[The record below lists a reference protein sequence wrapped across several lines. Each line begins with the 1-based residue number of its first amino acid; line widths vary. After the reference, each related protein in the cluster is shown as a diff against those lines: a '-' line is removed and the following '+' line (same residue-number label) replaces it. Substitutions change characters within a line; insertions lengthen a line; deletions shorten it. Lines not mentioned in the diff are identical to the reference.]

1 LEEKFMRIAVLKGVK
16 NFVIEEASIPSLEVD
31 EVLMRV
37 KACGICTS
45 ELYLW
50 NGKIKDAAFPL
61 YLGHEPSGVV
71 EDAGRKVNG
80 LNIGDHVT
88 FLSETGCFAE
98 YAKAKKG
105 NIVKIADNIP
115 FEEALGEP
123 VACAVNGIRR
133 SNIQFGD
140 NVVVIGCGFMGLLL
154 IQLASLRGPS
164 RILAVDI
171 NDERLKLAADL
182 GADLTVNPR
191 EIDAIKYV
199 KGVTNG
205 RGADV
210 VIEATGEQAPLSMA
224 TEMVRIRGRLVIFGY
239 HVGEPRLINMQM
251 WNWKG
256 LDVINAHER
265 EPEVYMEGMQ
275 IGMMLLS
282 KGKIKLKNLITH
294 KYPLEEINNA
304 FNDVNMKI
312 GGLIKAVVAP

>member
-1 LEEKFMRIAVLKGVK
+1 MRIAVLKGVK
-16 NFVIEEASIPSLEVD
+16 NFVIEETSIPRLD
-31 EVLMRV
+31 ANEVLIHV

-50 NGKIKDAAFPL
+50 NGKFKGAVFPS
-61 YLGHEPSGVV
+61 YLGHEPSGVI
-71 EDAGRKVNG
+71 EDAGKNVNE
-80 LNIGDHVT
+80 LNVGDRVT

-105 NIVKIADNIP
+105 NIVKIANNIL

-123 VACAVNGIRR
+123 IACAVNGARR

-154 IQLASLRGPS
+154 IQLVSLRGPS
-164 RILAVDI
+164 RIVAVDI

-182 GADLTVNPR
+182 GADLTVNPL
-191 EIDAIKYV
+191 EIDAVKYV
-199 KGVTNG
+199 KGITNG
-205 RGADV
+205 KGADV
-210 VIEATGEQAPLSMA
+210 VIEATGEQTPLNMA
-224 TEMVRIRGRLVIFGY
+224 SEMVRIRGRLVIFGY
-239 HVGEPRLINMQM
+239 HVGESRSINMQV

-265 EPEVYMEGMQ
+265 ESEVYMDGMR

-294 KYPLEEINNA
+294 KYPLEEINRA
-304 FNDVNMKI
+304 FNDVDMKI
-312 GGLIKAVVAP
+312 KGLIKAVVTP